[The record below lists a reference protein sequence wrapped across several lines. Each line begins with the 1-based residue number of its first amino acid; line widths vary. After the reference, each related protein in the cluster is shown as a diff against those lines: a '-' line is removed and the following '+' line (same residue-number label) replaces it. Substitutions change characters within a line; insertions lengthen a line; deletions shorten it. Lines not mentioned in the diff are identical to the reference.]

1 MKSLQKIIDI
11 LEASIKEDW
20 EHILTSGNIIKS
32 WYDKEVDRYRD
43 RVNNWKD
50 WLSEY
55 QTKLV
60 EETWISKLKIKYT
73 NVSWYF
79 IEISKSNI
87 VNIPDYFVH
96 KQTLVNASRY
106 ITSELKEFE
115 ESLLQSESILA
126 EREYEIFLE
135 IRDVVLS
142 KFWEIKKVGRDVSKL
157 DFVASLW
164 SVAYKNNYVKP
175 NLHTWYEL
183 KIEEGRHPVIENIEK
198 SFISNNLSLSKKDYI
213 HIITGPNMWW
223 KSTFLRQNALIILMA
238 HMWWFIPASYAKIPL
253 TDKVFS
259 RVGATDNLY
268 LWQST
273 FMVEMQEIANILHN
287 SSDRSF
293 VIIDEIWRW
302 TSTYD
307 GMSLAWSILKHN
319 HDNIKSKTLFA
330 THYHE
335 LIDESKLLS
344 AVSNYSVAVWEN
356 EENLVFLRKIIPGW
370 MKKSY
375 GIQVAKIAWLNN
387 EVISE
392 AKKMLMKLESDS
404 VQMSLLPDT
413 LNQYEKKHETYKSN
427 ENDIVN
433 NIKNTDIDN
442 LTPRQALALL
452 ADFQEKL

>member
-11 LEASIKEDW
+11 LDASIKEDW
-20 EHILTSGNIIKS
+20 EHILTSGNIIKD
-32 WYDKEVDRYRD
+32 WYDRDVDAYRN
-43 RVNNWKD
+43 VVQTWKY
-50 WLSEY
+50 WLAWY
-55 QTKLV
+55 QNKLI
-60 EETWISKLKIKYT
+60 ESTWISKLKIKYT

-79 IEISKSNI
+79 IEISKANNT
-87 VNIPDYFVH
+87 NIPDYFVH

-115 ESLLQSESILA
+115 ESLFQSESMLA
-126 EREYEIFLE
+126 EKEYEIFLE
-135 IRDVVLS
+135 IRDRVLS
-142 KFWEIKKVGRDVSKL
+142 EFSEIKKVWRNIASL
-157 DFVASLW
+157 DFAACLW
-164 SVAYKNNYVKP
+164 SVAYNSNYTRP
-175 NLHTWYEL
+175 DIHSWYEL
-183 KIEEGRHPVIENIEK
+183 NIEDGRHPVVEQIEK
-198 SFISNNLSLSKKDYI
+198 KFISNSLWLSKKDYI
-213 HIITGPNMWW
+213 HIITWPNMWW
-223 KSTFLRQNALIILMA
+223 KSTFLRQNALIVLMA
-238 HMWWFIPASYAKIPL
+238 HIWSFVPASYAKVPL

-287 SSDRSF
+287 STDRSF

-307 GMSLAWSILKHN
+307 GMSLAWAILRYN
-319 HDNIKSKTLFA
+319 HDKIKSKTLFA

-335 LIDESKLLS
+335 LIDESKSLGS
-344 AVSNYSVAVWEN
+344 VSNYSVAVWEN
-356 EENLVFLRKIIPGW
+356 EENLVFLRKIIPWW

-387 EVISE
+387 DVVSE
-392 AKKMLMKLESDS
+392 AKNMLLKLESDS
-404 VQMSLLPDT
+404 VQMSLLPVHSTQEDIS
-413 LNQYEKKHETYKSN
+413 NQKQENK

-433 NIKNTDIDN
+433 NIKKLDIDN